1 MIYLFIVIV
10 LLLCIST
17 YDVYGNMRYKY
28 TSFYLI
34 VFLFIF
40 LNIFSYKI
48 GGDMGVY
55 TYRWNNVY
63 RSIFAINYLDEID
76 LRSQE
81 RPGWILLTSFL
92 KGICDNFI
100 ILKIFLA
107 FWVNLIVAHFIKSNT
122 KFIFSA
128 LLIYFIVSYFN
139 YNFEILRESIAVSF
153 FLLSF
158 PFYVNRKWIKY
169 FICFLFAFMFHE
181 SSLVMLIMP
190 FFSLFERIN
199 NRALLLLMILL
210 YVLFLSFDIIS
221 FLLNILPND
230 FAFYAKV
237 VGYMNSEVYG
247 ENVSVNMYYFFVASF
262 VMPFLSFL
270 VLMNN
275 KEKKCISV
283 FILISIVFSLFT
295 SKIVIFYRFNN
306 YIILPLIVAY
316 IEVIYLVSK
325 KIIICKSKKIF
336 FIPILL
342 LYLSYK
348 VFNIYLKEEKIA
360 NGKFYN
366 RYYPYNS
373 IFEEKISKDRSSFL
387 DQIAR
392 HQGV

>member
-1 MIYLFIVIV
+1 
-10 LLLCIST
+10 
-17 YDVYGNMRYKY
+17 
-28 TSFYLI
+28 
-34 VFLFIF
+34 
-40 LNIFSYKI
+40 
-48 GGDMGVY
+48 
-55 TYRWNNVY
+55 
-63 RSIFAINYLDEID
+63 
-76 LRSQE
+76 
-81 RPGWILLTSFL
+81 
-92 KGICDNFI
+92 
-100 ILKIFLA
+100 
-107 FWVNLIVAHFIKSNT
+107 
-122 KFIFSA
+122 
-128 LLIYFIVSYFN
+128 
-139 YNFEILRESIAVSF
+139 
-153 FLLSF
+153 
-158 PFYVNRKWIKY
+158 
-169 FICFLFAFMFHE
+169 
-181 SSLVMLIMP
+181 MP

-221 FLLNILPND
+221 FLLNILPSD

-325 KIIICKSKKIF
+325 KIF

-373 IFEEKISKDRSSFL
+373 IFEEKISKDRSYFL

-392 HQGV
+392 HQGT

>member
-40 LNIFSYKI
+40 LNIFSCRI
-48 GGDMGVY
+48 GGDMSVY

-100 ILKIFLA
+100 ILKIFLS

-139 YNFEILRESIAVSF
+139 YNFEILRESIAISF

-221 FLLNILPND
+221 FLLNILPSD

-283 FILISIVFSLFT
+283 FILISIVFSLF
-295 SKIVIFYRFNN
+295 IGLI
-306 YIILPLIVAY
+306 IILY
-316 IEVIYLVSK
+316 
-325 KIIICKSKKIF
+325 C
-336 FIPILL
+336 LL
-342 LYLSYK
+342 LL
-348 VFNIYLKEEKIA
+348 L
-360 NGKFYN
+360 
-366 RYYPYNS
+366 
-373 IFEEKISKDRSSFL
+373 ISK
-387 DQIAR
+387 
-392 HQGV
+392 